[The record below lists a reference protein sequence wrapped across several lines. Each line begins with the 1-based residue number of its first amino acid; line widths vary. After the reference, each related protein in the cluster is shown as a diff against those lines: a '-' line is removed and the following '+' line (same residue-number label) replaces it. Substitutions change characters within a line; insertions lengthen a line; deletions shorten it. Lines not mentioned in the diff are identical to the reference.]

1 MTDTN
6 PDPLR
11 IAFSPCPNDTFVFDA
26 WAHGRVPGAP
36 ALDVTFADIDITNGM
51 AERGELDVLK
61 VSYAVLPWVLDEY
74 ALLPCGGALGRGCG
88 PLVLTREGA
97 DPDLT
102 GRTVAVPSERS
113 TAYLLFRLWAAE
125 VVPGGV
131 GEIVVMPFD
140 EIMPAV
146 RDGKVDAGL
155 VIHEARFTYQNY
167 GLHNLADM
175 GRHWEETTGLPI
187 PLGAII
193 AKRSLGADTLKL
205 LADSVRTSVRMA
217 WDDPEA
223 SRPYVLTH
231 AQEMDPAVAD
241 QHIGL
246 YVNEFT
252 ADLGEDGYAAIRG
265 LLTRAAAEGLV
276 PPSAPTHCRSSD
288 PRFFCRSSDVELVG
302 DRAQQAADLLPGR
315 LVGVAAALQHRR
327 DVLQQGGQVLHDG
340 RQLVRLAALRG
351 RDGRGR
357 VQDRHRERLVTALT
371 CDDPELD
378 PLAGLEC
385 VDAVGEHGGV
395 HEDVAA
401 VVAGEEAEALLA
413 VEPLDL
419 ASRQSTHPISTRM
432 QPVCRNLEQILS
444 RSGYPVVVLPC
455 WQQPPQGSTPR
466 QAWSSGRCPE
476 TAPALRAGG
485 RGVDRG
491 AVLRRRELPW
501 PGEYYTFWR
510 G

>member
-1 MTDTN
+1 MTETTSE
-6 PDPLR
+6 PRRSPRSPLS
-11 IAFSPCPNDTFVFDA
+11 IAYSPCPNDTFVFDA

-36 ALDVTFADIDITNGM
+36 ALDVAFADIDITNGM
-51 AERGELDVLK
+51 AERGEGDVLK
-61 VSYAVLPWVLDEY
+61 VSYAVLPYVLDTY

-88 PLVLTREGA
+88 PLVLTREPGT
-97 DPDLT
+97 DLT

-113 TAYLLFRLWAAE
+113 TAYLLFRLWAAD

-155 VIHEARFTYQNY
+155 VIHEARFTYRNY

-205 LADSVRTSVRMA
+205 LAESARASVRMA

-223 SRPYVLTH
+223 SRPYVLEH

-252 ADLGEDGYAAIRG
+252 ADLGEDGYAAVRG

-276 PPSAPTHCRSSD
+276 PPLGPD
-288 PRFFCRSSDVELVG
+288 
-302 DRAQQAADLLPGR
+302 
-315 LVGVAAALQHRR
+315 ALSF
-327 DVLQQGGQVLHDG
+327 V
-340 RQLVRLAALRG
+340 
-351 RDGRGR
+351 
-357 VQDRHRERLVTALT
+357 
-371 CDDPELD
+371 
-378 PLAGLEC
+378 
-385 VDAVGEHGGV
+385 
-395 HEDVAA
+395 
-401 VVAGEEAEALLA
+401 
-413 VEPLDL
+413 
-419 ASRQSTHPISTRM
+419 
-432 QPVCRNLEQILS
+432 
-444 RSGYPVVVLPC
+444 
-455 WQQPPQGSTPR
+455 
-466 QAWSSGRCPE
+466 
-476 TAPALRAGG
+476 
-485 RGVDRG
+485 
-491 AVLRRRELPW
+491 
-501 PGEYYTFWR
+501 
-510 G
+510 